1 MARLTCGEV
10 TCYHNRNRPTLTML
24 QDIANGT
31 KSVVVNST
39 ESILYIFYMVNS
51 AGDLLLFSLGLELVL
66 KNLMAH
72 SN

>member
-1 MARLTCGEV
+1 
-10 TCYHNRNRPTLTML
+10 ML
-24 QDIANGT
+24 RDIGNGT

-39 ESILYIFYMVNS
+39 ESILYIFYLVNS
-51 AGDLLLFSLGLELVL
+51 AGDLLLFSLGLKLVL